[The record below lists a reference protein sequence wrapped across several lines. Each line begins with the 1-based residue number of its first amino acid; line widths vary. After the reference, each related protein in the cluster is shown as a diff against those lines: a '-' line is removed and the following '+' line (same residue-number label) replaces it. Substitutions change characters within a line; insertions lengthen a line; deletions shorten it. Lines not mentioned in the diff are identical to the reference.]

1 MANIKR
7 LIVMVLFEHVY
18 LLDVTGPAEVFSLLQ
33 REMDEPTGYEVVLAA
48 ATLAPVMTSAG
59 VRVLPDTTFA
69 DLAPRRID
77 TLVVPG
83 AVEVTAEH
91 LAGLAPIDDVR
102 GSGAYRLEAVAE
114 MIGRMLREAGHG

>member
-7 LIVMVLFEHVY
+7 LIVIVLFEHVD

-69 DLAPRRID
+69 DLAHRRID

-83 AVEVTAEH
+83 AVEVDAQRRVRAVIAPSVVVVREH
-91 LAGLAPIDDVR
+91 EIR
-102 GSGAYRLEAVAE
+102 W
-114 MIGRMLREAGHG
+114 MREHGN

>member
-1 MANIKR
+1 
-7 LIVMVLFEHVY
+7 MVLFEHVY

-69 DLAPRRID
+69 DLGVRLISVQKVTVRIASNGAG
-77 TLVVPG
+77 VP
-83 AVEVTAEH
+83 A
-91 LAGLAPIDDVR
+91 
-102 GSGAYRLEAVAE
+102 
-114 MIGRMLREAGHG
+114 

>member
-69 DLAPRRID
+69 DLAHPARVRIVAASIGQPR
-77 TLVVPG
+77 
-83 AVEVTAEH
+83 
-91 LAGLAPIDDVR
+91 
-102 GSGAYRLEAVAE
+102 
-114 MIGRMLREAGHG
+114 GRR

>member
-69 DLAPRRID
+69 DLAPVGSTPSWCRARSRSMRSD
-77 TLVVPG
+77 
-83 AVEVTAEH
+83 AC
-91 LAGLAPIDDVR
+91 AP
-102 GSGAYRLEAVAE
+102 S
-114 MIGRMLREAGHG
+114 